1 MKITFILPA
10 IGKKPGQTY
19 LRSWL
24 MEPLT
29 IAVLNSMIPE
39 RFEREFF
46 DDRIETINY
55 DTETDIVFITVE
67 TYTAKRAYY
76 IASEFRKRG
85 KKVIMGGYHVTL
97 CPEEAILYADSIM
110 VGNADRIISG
120 VLSDI
125 ENGTLQPRYD
135 GGTCIMYK
143 MPDRSIYADKMK
155 KYLPVSLVETGRGCY
170 HNCEFCSIAGYYH
183 QCYIHR
189 EVADIIAEIKSCK
202 HKIFFFVDDSIFSNK
217 AFAKELFLELKKL
230 NIIWTTQITLDIARD
245 DEMLHL
251 MKESGCEMVGFGA
264 RFIRDLQRDDIDFY
278 FCSVVAENTDARRM
292 FEKSRRL
299 LEMKQTV
306 GYKTY
311 ILSPKVK
318 VNAKKHSFTFRR
330 ATESDTDRLIEFLNA
345 EGKKKDMFPVVK
357 SFDAFYNLRA
367 EDFYLLLDGENII
380 ATTALWNQTEYKQ
393 YVVKRYGKIMKLA
406 RVFNPLLSAF
416 RYIKLPKENAPLN
429 FPMLA
434 FFLCKNDNT
443 DNYLIFLDEIKRE
456 VSKKYGM
463 FVFGLPDGHLARP
476 YADKFPSI
484 SFETKLYE
492 ITFPWSEQTYKTP
505 DPKKLFFECGLL

>member
-10 IGKKPGQTY
+10 IGKKSGETY

-29 IAVLNSMIPE
+29 IAVLSSMIPE

-46 DDRIETINY
+46 DDRIENINY
-55 DTETDIVFITVE
+55 EIQTDIVSITVE

-110 VGNADRIISG
+110 VGNADRIIPG

-125 ENGTLQPRYD
+125 ENGTLHPRYD
-135 GGTCIMYK
+135 GGACIMYK

-183 QCYIHR
+183 SHYIHR

-217 AFAKELFLELKKL
+217 AFAKELFEELKKL
-230 NIIWTTQITLDIARD
+230 NIIRTTQITLDIARD

-251 MKESGCEMVGFGA
+251 MKQSGCEMVLIGFES
-264 RFIRDLQRDDIDFY
+264 I
-278 FCSVVAENTDARRM
+278 
-292 FEKSRRL
+292 
-299 LEMKQTV
+299 
-306 GYKTY
+306 
-311 ILSPKVK
+311 
-318 VNAKKHSFTFRR
+318 
-330 ATESDTDRLIEFLNA
+330 ESDNLKQMNKGWTEKLGERDALIE
-345 EGKKKDMFPVVK
+345 
-357 SFDAFYNLRA
+357 
-367 EDFYLLLDGENII
+367 
-380 ATTALWNQTEYKQ
+380 
-393 YVVKRYGKIMKLA
+393 KIHDVGISIYA
-406 RVFNPLLSAF
+406 S
-416 RYIKLPKENAPLN
+416 
-429 FPMLA
+429 
-434 FFLCKNDNT
+434 
-443 DNYLIFLDEIKRE
+443 
-456 VSKKYGM
+456 
-463 FVFGLPDGHLARP
+463 FVFGFDSDISARLLPKTQMPEECLKKVDGFL
-476 YADKFPSI
+476 
-484 SFETKLYE
+484 T
-492 ITFPWSEQTYKTP
+492 
-505 DPKKLFFECGLL
+505 